1 FPYTRPFG
9 SRGGLER
16 ETGVAVPQRREP
28 RTLRSQLDAST
39 SPRGL
44 AVNPSQVGFHH
55 IKREFRPIPF
65 TTGREKRNSLQPGAS
80 DNLPDL
86 LDHIDVTGR
95 NDGGGSSR
103 GTAHSPGARP
113 DAA

>member
-1 FPYTRPFG
+1 M
-9 SRGGLER
+9 
-16 ETGVAVPQRREP
+16 ETGVSMQQRREP

-44 AVNPSQVGFHH
+44 AVNPSQVSFRH

-65 TTGREKRNSLQPGAS
+65 TPGRANAILSRREAS

-86 LDHIDVTGR
+86 LYHIDVTGL
-95 NDGGGSSR
+95 NDEGGSSR

>member
-1 FPYTRPFG
+1 M
-9 SRGGLER
+9 
-16 ETGVAVPQRREP
+16 ETGVSMQQRREP

-39 SPRGL
+39 SPRGQ
-44 AVNPSQVGFHH
+44 AVYPIQVGFLL
-55 IKREFRPIPF
+55 IKREFPPIPF
-65 TTGREKRNSLQPGAS
+65 TPGREKRNSLQPRAS

-86 LDHIDVTGR
+86 LYHIDVTGL
-95 NDGGGSSR
+95 NDEGGSLR

>member
-1 FPYTRPFG
+1 ME
-9 SRGGLER
+9 S
-16 ETGVAVPQRREP
+16 GVSMQQRREP
-28 RTLRSQLDAST
+28 RTLRPQSAAST

-65 TTGREKRNSLQPGAS
+65 TPGREKRNSLQRRAS

-86 LDHIDVTGR
+86 LYHIDVTGL
-95 NDGGGSSR
+95 NDEGGSSR
-103 GTAHSPGARP
+103 GTAHSPGAGP